1 MKALLIILLVIIVLV
16 VIFCIYF
23 RDMPTLNNDEDI
35 PSQEDEQILKS
46 YIIRIPILSNYG
58 GGYRL
63 EYDGKYITL
72 YGKDK
77 NYKCMFGNDYEEMVL
92 IPIVEE
98 IRNAEPKIT
107 EITDTEIVV
116 SLGFI

>member
-1 MKALLIILLVIIVLV
+1 MI
-16 VIFCIYF
+16 
-23 RDMPTLNNDEDI
+23 NNAEK
-35 PSQEDEQILKS
+35 PQLTTPRV
-46 YIIRIPILSNYG
+46 IRIPILSNYG

-77 NYKCMFGNDYEEMVL
+77 DYKCIFGDDYEEMVL

-98 IRNAEPKIT
+98 IRNAEPEIT

-116 SLGFI
+116 LPNRF

>member
-1 MKALLIILLVIIVLV
+1 MIEKQIQPQL
-16 VIFCIYF
+16 
-23 RDMPTLNNDEDI
+23 TI
-35 PSQEDEQILKS
+35 PRV
-46 YIIRIPILSNYG
+46 IRIPILSNYG

-77 NYKCMFGNDYEEMVL
+77 DYKCMFGDDYEEMVL

-98 IRNAEPKIT
+98 IRNAEP
-107 EITDTEIVV
+107 EIIETTDREIVV
-116 SLGFI
+116 SLGCV

>member
-1 MKALLIILLVIIVLV
+1 M
-16 VIFCIYF
+16 
-23 RDMPTLNNDEDI
+23 NNPEK
-35 PSQEDEQILKS
+35 SQLTTPRV
-46 YIIRIPILSNYG
+46 IRIPILSNYG

-77 NYKCMFGNDYEEMVL
+77 DYKCIFGDDYEEMVL

-98 IRNAEPKIT
+98 IRNAEPEIT

-116 SLGFI
+116 LLNRF

>member
-1 MKALLIILLVIIVLV
+1 MI
-16 VIFCIYF
+16 
-23 RDMPTLNNDEDI
+23 NNAEKSQLTI
-35 PSQEDEQILKS
+35 P
-46 YIIRIPILSNYG
+46 RVTGIPILSNYG

-77 NYKCMFGNDYEEMVL
+77 NYKCMFGADYEEMVL

-98 IRNAEPKIT
+98 IRNAEP
-107 EITDTEIVV
+107 EIIETTNTEIVV
-116 SLGFI
+116 SLGCV

>member
-1 MKALLIILLVIIVLV
+1 METFKIAEKIYEDLNKKGAGLGNVSIGIIQKSIEDMIVNKTVLLPDV
-16 VIFCIYF
+16 
-23 RDMPTLNNDEDI
+23 
-35 PSQEDEQILKS
+35 
-46 YIIRIPILSNYG
+46 IRIPILSNYG

-92 IPIVEE
+92 IPIVKE
-98 IRNAEPKIT
+98 IRNAEPEII
-107 EITDTEIVV
+107 EITNTEIVV
-116 SLGFI
+116 SLGCV

>member
-1 MKALLIILLVIIVLV
+1 MKE
-16 VIFCIYF
+16 
-23 RDMPTLNNDEDI
+23 TLKNNETAQLTT
-35 PSQEDEQILKS
+35 PRV
-46 YIIRIPILSNYG
+46 IRIPILSNYG

-72 YGKDK
+72 YGKNKD
-77 NYKCMFGNDYEEMVL
+77 YKCMFGGGYEEMVL

-98 IRNAEPKIT
+98 IRNAEPEIT

-116 SLGFI
+116 SLGDLNN

>member
-1 MKALLIILLVIIVLV
+1 MGLIVTNTKINTSMETTNYQIMNNAEKSQL
-16 VIFCIYF
+16 
-23 RDMPTLNNDEDI
+23 PT
-35 PSQEDEQILKS
+35 PRV
-46 YIIRIPILSNYG
+46 IRIPILSNYG

-77 NYKCMFGNDYEEMVL
+77 DYKCMFGDDYEEMVL

-98 IRNAEPKIT
+98 IRNAEPEIT

-116 SLGFI
+116 SLGCL

>member
-1 MKALLIILLVIIVLV
+1 M
-16 VIFCIYF
+16 
-23 RDMPTLNNDEDI
+23 NNEQKPQLTI
-35 PSQEDEQILKS
+35 PRV
-46 YIIRIPILSNYG
+46 IRIPILSSYD

-77 NYKCMFGNDYEEMVL
+77 NYKCMFGDDYEEMVL

-98 IRNAEPKIT
+98 IRNAEP
-107 EITDTEIVV
+107 EIIETTDSEIVV
-116 SLGFI
+116 SLGCV

>member
-1 MKALLIILLVIIVLV
+1 MI
-16 VIFCIYF
+16 
-23 RDMPTLNNDEDI
+23 NNVETPQLTI
-35 PSQEDEQILKS
+35 PRV
-46 YIIRIPILSNYG
+46 IRIPILSNYG

-77 NYKCMFGNDYEEMVL
+77 DYKCMFGDDYEEMVL

-98 IRNAEPKIT
+98 IRNAEP
-107 EITDTEIVV
+107 EIIETTDTEIVV
-116 SLGFI
+116 SLGCV

>member
-1 MKALLIILLVIIVLV
+1 MKKEIRKLIAVKLLDWSFSIMPDCRFKNELARLMSDKLLDGI
-16 VIFCIYF
+16 
-23 RDMPTLNNDEDI
+23 DNTKN
-35 PSQEDEQILKS
+35 
-46 YIIRIPILSNYG
+46 IPILPNYC

-77 NYKCMFGNDYEEMVL
+77 RYKSMFGDGYEEMVL

-98 IRNAEPKIT
+98 IRNAAPEITKIT
-107 EITDTEIVV
+107 EKYITIYF
-116 SLGFI
+116 GK